1 MHDFLDS
8 VTSYTAGVSGAV
20 LSMNWHTVGSEVLLW
35 GSLLLL
41 AVRLI
46 ADVPRAYRTLTKKR
60 H

>member
-46 ADVPRAYRTLTKKR
+46 ADVPRAIRSLRRPK
-60 H
+60 